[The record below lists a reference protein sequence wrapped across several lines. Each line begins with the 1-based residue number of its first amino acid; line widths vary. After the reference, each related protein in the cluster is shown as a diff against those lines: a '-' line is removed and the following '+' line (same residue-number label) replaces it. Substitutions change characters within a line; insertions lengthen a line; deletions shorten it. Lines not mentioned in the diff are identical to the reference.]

1 MKKGRT
7 EVIEHQYIE
16 VVNPAK
22 LEKAVKLGVRI
33 LSEEQFVAMLTEN
46 NAVENSIPGNTQTP
60 VTDSESI

>member
-22 LEKAVKLGVRI
+22 LEKAVKLGVKI
-33 LSEEQFVAMLTEN
+33 LSEEQFMAMLTEN
-46 NAVENSIPGNTQTP
+46 DATENSIPGNTQTP